1 LISREPAYGG
11 LVLKTG
17 GALCTAFNV
26 SPSVSPSLYPV
37 EELSVLLLVDDSL
50 LDAFI
55 RFMFEAITGE

>member
-1 LISREPAYGG
+1 
-11 LVLKTG
+11 VLKTG
-17 GALCTAFNV
+17 GALCTALSV
-26 SPSVSPSLYPV
+26 SASVSPSLYPV